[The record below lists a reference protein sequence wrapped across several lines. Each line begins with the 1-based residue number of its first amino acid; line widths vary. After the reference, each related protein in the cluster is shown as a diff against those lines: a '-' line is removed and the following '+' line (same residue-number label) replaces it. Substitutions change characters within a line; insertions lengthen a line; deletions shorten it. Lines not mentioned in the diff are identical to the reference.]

1 MPWLPRLIGHTLQKE
16 ELQRELAI
24 RFSFYS
30 PNAKLTGSPK
40 ALAFWES
47 EWSDLLAL
55 ILF

>member
-1 MPWLPRLIGHTLQKE
+1 MSWLPRLIGHTLQKE